1 MTKDVSK
8 QLDKLINKV
17 QETNTYYL
25 MQDNQ
30 ISGSNKLKIAV
41 IISILLIAGTFIFIN
56 SLVAHKSQSN
66 LRMIA
71 RHQLALM
78 YSINTMNVIADNKK
92 TTNTELGW
100 PEFARKNHGVDN
112 IVIRSQYCDD
122 SYMPWKPVTCNFTYQ
137 TIFNN
142 GQSSM
147 HYGVTLKEDSDYTF
161 LILHNAK
168 SGATISSAGQ

>member
-8 QLDKLINKV
+8 QLEKLINKV

-30 ISGSNKLKIAV
+30 ISGSKKLMIAV
-41 IISILLIAGTFIFIN
+41 IISVLLIAGTFIFIN

-71 RHQLALM
+71 RHQLILM
-78 YSINTMNVIADNKK
+78 YSLNTIDVIADNKK

-100 PEFARKNHGVDN
+100 PEFARKNQGVDN

-122 SYMPWKPVTCNFTYQ
+122 SFMPWKPVTCNFTYQ

-142 GQSSM
+142 GKASM
-147 HYGVTLKEDSDYTF
+147 LYGVTIKEDSTSGF
-161 LILHNAK
+161 LILHNAQ
-168 SGATISSAGQ
+168 SGVTNQ